1 MDIFELAKQAKAAK
15 ANGDDAPPEDPAK
28 VIARL
33 KRKLDREK
41 RAREAAEKTIEES
54 SRNLYLSNRTLDAT
68 NEQLETTV
76 LELNETMARLT
87 SAEVK
92 RLATT
97 ITLVLAALLFF
108 VSEFAIEPVLER
120 SINNRLQLA
129 VAKVSIFSVLI
140 PIEILVSRYIESN
153 LSEAEHLNEDMY
165 MRTASSRTWSEPCL
179 TAVPNSSASRQMRQ
193 SESKMKLQLRT
204 PPERRALS
212 KFFCTR

>member
-1 MDIFELAKQAKAAK
+1 MDIFELAKQAKEAK
-15 ANGDDAPPEDPAK
+15 ARGKDPSQDDPAK

-33 KRKLDREK
+33 ERKLAREK
-41 RAREAAEKTIEES
+41 SARLTAEKTIEES

-97 ITLVLAALLFF
+97 ITLILAAVLFF

-120 SINNRLQLA
+120 SIDNRLQLA
-129 VAKVSIFSVLI
+129 LAKVSIFSVLI

-165 MRTASSRTWSEPCL
+165 RNLLEAAYEDGIITDMERTLLDGSSKQLGL
-179 TAVPNSSASRQMRQ
+179 TPGEAKRIEDEVA
-193 SESKMKLQLRT
+193 
-204 PPERRALS
+204 AAHAA
-212 KFFCTR
+212 

>member
-1 MDIFELAKQAKAAK
+1 MDIFELAKQAKEAK
-15 ANGDDAPPEDPAK
+15 ARGKDASQDDSAK

-33 KRKLDREK
+33 ERKLVREK
-41 RAREAAEKTIEES
+41 SARLTAEKTIEES

-97 ITLVLAALLFF
+97 ITLILAAILFF

-120 SINNRLQLA
+120 SIDDRLQLA
-129 VAKVSIFSVLI
+129 LAKVSIFSVLI

-165 MRTASSRTWSEPCL
+165 RNLLEAAYDDGIITDMERTLLDSSSKQLGL
-179 TAVPNSSASRQMRQ
+179 TPDAAKRLEDEVA
-193 SESKMKLQLRT
+193 
-204 PPERRALS
+204 AAYAA
-212 KFFCTR
+212 

>member
-15 ANGDDAPPEDPAK
+15 ANGEAAAPEDSAK
-28 VIARL
+28 IIARL
-33 KRKLDREK
+33 ERKLDREK
-41 RAREAAEKTIEES
+41 RARETAEKTIEES
-54 SRNLYLSNRTLDAT
+54 SRNLYLSNRALDAT

-97 ITLVLAALLFF
+97 ITFVLAAILFF
-108 VSEFAIEPVLER
+108 LSEFAIEPVLEK
-120 SINNRLQLA
+120 SIDNRFQLSI
-129 VAKVSIFSVLI
+129 AKVSIFSLLI

-165 MRTASSRTWSEPCL
+165 RNLLVAAYEDGIITDME
-179 TAVPNSSASRQMRQ
+179 
-193 SESKMKLQLRT
+193 
-204 PPERRALS
+204 RALLYRSS
-212 KFFCTR
+212 KQLGLTPAEAQRIEDEVAGAYDD

>member
-15 ANGDDAPPEDPAK
+15 ANDEAAAPEDSTK
-28 VIARL
+28 IIARL
-33 KRKLDREK
+33 ERKLDREK

-97 ITLVLAALLFF
+97 ITLILAAILFF

-120 SINNRLQLA
+120 SIDNRLQLA
-129 VAKVSIFSVLI
+129 LAKVSIFSVLI

-165 MRTASSRTWSEPCL
+165 RNLLEAAFEDGIITDMERTLLDGSSKQLGL
-179 TAVPNSSASRQMRQ
+179 TPDEAKRIEDEVA
-193 SESKMKLQLRT
+193 
-204 PPERRALS
+204 AAHAA
-212 KFFCTR
+212 

>member
-1 MDIFELAKQAKAAK
+1 MDIFELAKQAKEAK
-15 ANGDDAPPEDPAK
+15 ARGKDASQDDSAK

-33 KRKLDREK
+33 ERKLAREK
-41 RAREAAEKTIEES
+41 SARLTAEKTIEES

-97 ITLVLAALLFF
+97 ITLILAAILFF

-120 SINNRLQLA
+120 SIDDRLQLA
-129 VAKVSIFSVLI
+129 LAKVSIFSVLI

-165 MRTASSRTWSEPCL
+165 RNLLEAAYDDGIITDMERTLLDSSSKQLGL
-179 TAVPNSSASRQMRQ
+179 TPDAAKRLEDEVA
-193 SESKMKLQLRT
+193 
-204 PPERRALS
+204 AAYAA
-212 KFFCTR
+212 

>member
-15 ANGDDAPPEDPAK
+15 AGGNGAASDDPTK

-33 KRKLDREK
+33 ERKLEREK
-41 RAREAAEKTIEES
+41 RAREVAERTIEES

-76 LELNETMARLT
+76 LDLNETMARLT

-120 SINNRLQLA
+120 SINNRLQLT

-165 MRTASSRTWSEPCL
+165 RNLLEAAYKDGIITDMERTLLDGSSKQLGL
-179 TAVPNSSASRQMRQ
+179 TPDEAKRIEDEVA
-193 SESKMKLQLRT
+193 
-204 PPERRALS
+204 AAHAA
-212 KFFCTR
+212 

>member
-1 MDIFELAKQAKAAK
+1 VDIFELAKQAKEAK
-15 ANGDDAPPEDPAK
+15 ARGKDASQDDSAK

-33 KRKLDREK
+33 ERKLAREK
-41 RAREAAEKTIEES
+41 SARLTAEKTIEES

-68 NEQLETTV
+68 IEQLETTV

-97 ITLVLAALLFF
+97 ITLILAAILFF

-120 SINNRLQLA
+120 SIDDRLQLA
-129 VAKVSIFSVLI
+129 LAKVSIFSVLI

-165 MRTASSRTWSEPCL
+165 RNLLEAAYDDGIITDMERTLLDSSSKQLGL
-179 TAVPNSSASRQMRQ
+179 TPDEAKRLEDEVA
-193 SESKMKLQLRT
+193 
-204 PPERRALS
+204 AAYAA
-212 KFFCTR
+212 

>member
-1 MDIFELAKQAKAAK
+1 MDIFELAKQAKEAK
-15 ANGDDAPPEDPAK
+15 ARGKDASQDDPAK

-33 KRKLDREK
+33 ERKLAREK
-41 RAREAAEKTIEES
+41 SARLTAEKTIEDS

-97 ITLVLAALLFF
+97 ITLILAALLFF

-120 SINNRLQLA
+120 SIDNRLQLA
-129 VAKVSIFSVLI
+129 LAKVSIFSVLI

-165 MRTASSRTWSEPCL
+165 RNLLEAAYEDGIITDMERTLLDGSSKQLGL
-179 TAVPNSSASRQMRQ
+179 TPDEAKRIEDEVA
-193 SESKMKLQLRT
+193 
-204 PPERRALS
+204 AAHAA
-212 KFFCTR
+212 

>member
-15 ANGDDAPPEDPAK
+15 ADGNAAASDDPTK

-33 KRKLDREK
+33 KRKLEREK
-41 RAREAAEKTIEES
+41 RAREVAERTIEES

-97 ITLVLAALLFF
+97 ITLILAAILFF

-120 SINNRLQLA
+120 SIDNRLQLA
-129 VAKVSIFSVLI
+129 LAKVSIFSVLI

-165 MRTASSRTWSEPCL
+165 RNLLEAAYDDSIITDMERTLLDGSSKQLGL
-179 TAVPNSSASRQMRQ
+179 TPDEAKRIEDEVA
-193 SESKMKLQLRT
+193 
-204 PPERRALS
+204 AAHAA
-212 KFFCTR
+212 

>member
-15 ANGDDAPPEDPAK
+15 AGGEAAASEDPTK

-33 KRKLDREK
+33 ERKLEREK
-41 RAREAAEKTIEES
+41 KAREVAERTIEES

-97 ITLVLAALLFF
+97 ITLVLAAILFF

-120 SINNRLQLA
+120 SIDNRLSLA
-129 VAKVSIFSVLI
+129 LAKVSVFSVLI

-165 MRTASSRTWSEPCL
+165 RHLLEAAYEDGIITDMERTLLDGSSKQLGL
-179 TAVPNSSASRQMRQ
+179 TPDEAKRIEDEVA
-193 SESKMKLQLRT
+193 
-204 PPERRALS
+204 AAHAA
-212 KFFCTR
+212 

>member
-1 MDIFELAKQAKAAK
+1 MDIFELAKQAKEAK
-15 ANGDDAPPEDPAK
+15 ARGKDASQDDPAK

-33 KRKLDREK
+33 ERKLAREK
-41 RAREAAEKTIEES
+41 SARLTAEKTIEES

-97 ITLVLAALLFF
+97 ITLILAALLFF

-120 SINNRLQLA
+120 SIDNRLQLA
-129 VAKVSIFSVLI
+129 LAKVSIFSVLI

-165 MRTASSRTWSEPCL
+165 RNLLEAAYEDGIITDMERTLLDGSSKQLGL
-179 TAVPNSSASRQMRQ
+179 TPDEAKRIEDEVA
-193 SESKMKLQLRT
+193 
-204 PPERRALS
+204 AAHAA
-212 KFFCTR
+212 